1 MRENKAQCR
10 NEEKCYLTYGW
21 DDAVCFSA
29 DFLIWLLMSQL
40 SLEVTYSELHTGLP
54 LHLKAL

>member
-29 DFLIWLLMSQL
+29 DFLICLLMSHL
-40 SLEVTYSELHTGLP
+40 SLEVTYSE
-54 LHLKAL
+54 